1 MSNVDLVS
9 KLFVLFTLIAFV
21 PQTDVLLGKTRDFRT
36 FQKGYLGLPIIIIES
51 ILKKFFSYMRLIFA
65 LHIKLFYI
73 FLWQY
78 EVLIFWI
85 LDTYFFCKLTVKL
98 FSLVLFYPPWLN
110 RCYQINDPHDFLN
123 EVRISVI
130 NIFKIMVI
138 LKI

>member
-51 ILKKFFSYMRLIFA
+51 TLKNFFSYMRLIFP

-73 FLWQY
+73 FL
-78 EVLIFWI
+78 
-85 LDTYFFCKLTVKL
+85 
-98 FSLVLFYPPWLN
+98 
-110 RCYQINDPHDFLN
+110 
-123 EVRISVI
+123 
-130 NIFKIMVI
+130 
-138 LKI
+138 